1 MTELREDPELFAT
14 CHALTSDSREV
25 VADHLARLSGQLST
39 IVAAG
44 VETGEFA
51 PCDPDRVG
59 WAILQATARF
69 HHPAH
74 APEWD
79 DPQLGRDFDA
89 VFELLVNGLAGSAG

>member
-14 CHALTSDSREV
+14 FHALTSDSREV
-25 VADHLARLSGQLST
+25 VADHLARLSGQLSA
-39 IVAAG
+39 IVAAA

-69 HHPAH
+69 HHPSH
-74 APEWD
+74 APEWE
-79 DPQLGRDFDA
+79 DPHLGQDFDA
-89 VFELLVNGLAGSAG
+89 VFDLLVSGLASRR